1 MNSLYKKAELIANIA
16 IILVALLLGAA
27 VVKRYF
33 LASSDNAGK
42 AASGFKE
49 ISAGEKF
56 QLPDVDWSKNGQ
68 TLVLAL
74 SKNCRF
80 CSESAPFYQKLVKE
94 EAESRSLRLVAVFPH
109 DVNQGKNYL
118 DELGVSV
125 SEIKQ
130 APFNSI
136 RIRGTPT
143 LLLVNKDGV
152 VVDVWVGKLPPEKEA
167 EALSRLQGKTHS

>member
-1 MNSLYKKAELIANIA
+1 MNGLYKKAELIANIA
-16 IILVALLLGAA
+16 IILVALLLGVA

-33 LASSDNAGK
+33 LASSDSDAGGET
-42 AASGFKE
+42 SSFKG
-49 ISAGEKF
+49 ISVGEKI
-56 QLPDVDWSKNGQ
+56 QLPEVDWSKNGQ

-94 EAESRSLRLVAVFPH
+94 EAESAGIRLVAVFPH

-130 APFNSI
+130 TSFNSI
-136 RIRGTPT
+136 RIRGHPESE
-143 LLLVNKDGV
+143 VN
-152 VVDVWVGKLPPEKEA
+152 
-167 EALSRLQGKTHS
+167 TH